1 MNTKNIFSGIFF
13 ITLGTLWILKS
24 LEFIAFSWLDVI
36 RLWPVIFIFIGISII
51 PIKDWIK
58 LVLQILMLALT
69 ISLLFLSD
77 SENSIHFNR
86 KYRIEKALDT
96 TIVNEVMVEE
106 TTNYNEET
114 ITSATLN
121 LDISASKVT
130 FIKGK
135 KLFEMADSTQ
145 SGKGE
150 VEVEKRIINNKA
162 ELDVRLY
169 PVEDRTN
176 IFPRF
181 KVLLGEKPIWNIN
194 LDLSATTGEIDL
206 SQFKI
211 EKLIVSANA
220 SSVNL
225 KMGALQPKVNVIVE
239 SGASSI
245 KIRVP
250 KNMKCIVKKDNVLSS
265 FNVKG
270 LNKLDDGTF
279 VSTDP
284 VKSKGTIEIT
294 VAADVSSI
302 DIIRY

>member
-1 MNTKNIFSGIFF
+1 MNTKNIFSGILF

-24 LEFIAFSWLDVI
+24 LEFIAFSWLDFF

-69 ISLLFLSD
+69 IGLLFISN
-77 SENSIHFNR
+77 SENGIHFSR
-86 KYRIEKALDT
+86 KYRIEKAIDT
-96 TIVNEVMVEE
+96 TIVNHQIGEE
-106 TTNYNEET
+106 SISYKEED
-114 ITSATLN
+114 ILNATLN
-121 LDISASKVT
+121 IDIKASKVT

-135 KLFEMADSTQ
+135 RLFEMADSTQ

-150 VEVEKRIINNKA
+150 IEIEKRIINNRA
-162 ELDVRLY
+162 ELDVELY
-169 PVEDRTN
+169 PLEERSN

-181 KVLLGEKPIWNIN
+181 KVLLGEKPIWDIN

-220 SSVNL
+220 STVNL
-225 KMGALQPKVNVIVE
+225 KIGSLQPKVDLIIE

-245 KIRVP
+245 KVRVP
-250 KNMKCIVKKDNVLSS
+250 KDMKCIVKKDNVLSS

-270 LNKLDDGTF
+270 LKKMEDGTF
-279 VSTDP
+279 VSSEP
-284 VKSKGTIEIT
+284 SKSKGVIEIT
-294 VAADVSSI
+294 IAADVSSI